1 MNSTTDNMNNM
12 NNMNNI
18 NIEKRGEI
26 SAFLENLIDQYKR
39 RLLTEEQ
46 ERRVTEFYMKEC
58 FLNSKDSSDSSN
70 ASDPSD
76 VSNVLNV
83 SNVLDSDASDNLSK
97 DSLKYLVMG
106 WYVYEQLIKKNNL
119 WYHKNAWW

>member
-1 MNSTTDNMNNM
+1 MD
-12 NNMNNI
+12 NI

-46 ERRVTEFYMKEC
+46 EKRVTEFYMKEC
-58 FLNSKDSSDSSN
+58 FLSKDSSD
-70 ASDPSD
+70 ASDLSD
-76 VSNVLNV
+76 A
-83 SNVLDSDASDNLSK
+83 SDASDNLSK

-119 WYHKNAWW
+119 

>member
-1 MNSTTDNMNNM
+1 MNNTT
-12 NNMNNI
+12 NTVNTVNTVNT
-18 NIEKRGEI
+18 EKRGEI
-26 SAFLENLIDQYKR
+26 STFLENLIDQYKS

-58 FLNSKDSSDSSN
+58 FLSKDSDTSD
-70 ASDPSD
+70 ASCA
-76 VSNVLNV
+76 
-83 SNVLDSDASDNLSK
+83 SDASDNLSN

-119 WYHKNAWW
+119 

>member
-1 MNSTTDNMNNM
+1 M

-18 NIEKRGEI
+18 DNIDNMDNEKRGEI

-58 FLNSKDSSDSSN
+58 FFSKESSD
-70 ASDPSD
+70 P
-76 VSNVLNV
+76 
-83 SNVLDSDASDNLSK
+83 SDNLSK

-119 WYHKNAWW
+119 